1 MKSYCLLIVQLVVLN
16 LHIFPVLN
24 KHCTEPYLG
33 PLYTSY
39 IYIYIYIY
47 IFILIE
53 IIVQFFECKIP
64 ERVLLTGAIS
74 ICKKGFQGF
83 HTGVKLRCAACLSL
97 QILRFEYLHY
107 DIYHSF
113 CMQTKIKV
121 A

>member
-1 MKSYCLLIVQLVVLN
+1 MKSYCLLHNVLLN

-39 IYIYIYIY
+39 IYISIVIT
-47 IFILIE
+47 

-64 ERVLLTGAIS
+64 ERVLPTGAIS
-74 ICKKGFQGF
+74 ICKKGFQRF

-97 QILRFEYLHY
+97 QFLRFEYLHY
-107 DIYHSF
+107 DNTTRF
-113 CMQTKIKV
+113 VFQTKIKE

>member
-1 MKSYCLLIVQLVVLN
+1 MKSYCLLIVQRCAKLT
-16 LHIFPVLN
+16 HFS
-24 KHCTEPYLG
+24 CAEQT
-33 PLYTSY
+33 LYRALSWSAIY
-39 IYIYIYIY
+39 KLYIYIYIY
-47 IFILIE
+47 IFILIK
-53 IIVQFFECKIP
+53 IIVQFFECKIS